1 MGKGE
6 ILPACKIVIS
16 KRGSKRQKSGEAAKL
31 ESPKIR
37 KQSQWQSQLQ

>member
-6 ILPACKIVIS
+6 ILPACKIVTS

-31 ESPKIR
+31 ESIKR
-37 KQSQWQSQLQ
+37 KHTKDCGF